1 MSLYLRRI
9 TILKGSHTLVT
20 GIETLWAKN
29 HHLHNH
35 AFIQSMLVFKQGQKS
50 VECLLMSTTRIFNLI
65 NIMQYL
71 YQMSILTIV
80 LLLRRLIDVK
90 SLFKP
95 IVKQGFG
102 QNSSYENSN
111 FKIIL
116 SN

>member
-1 MSLYLRRI
+1 M
-9 TILKGSHTLVT
+9 VT

-95 IVKQGFG
+95 IVKQGFEKIH
-102 QNSSYENSN
+102 STIIPIAKKSYQIN
-111 FKIIL
+111 FTTAL
-116 SN
+116 

>member
-1 MSLYLRRI
+1 
-9 TILKGSHTLVT
+9 
-20 GIETLWAKN
+20 
-29 HHLHNH
+29 
-35 AFIQSMLVFKQGQKS
+35 MLVFKQGQKS

-102 QNSSYENSN
+102 QNHLTRIPIAKKSYQIN
-111 FKIIL
+111 FTTAL
-116 SN
+116 